1 MKLPF
6 IHRRADPAREAQV
19 RANDALA
26 ADVARRRREQ
36 ADSRNSRRRAAQ
48 ARNSD
53 FYDLLDNLKEN
64 TDD

>member
-1 MKLPF
+1 MRFPF
-6 IHRRADPAREAQV
+6 HNRRADPAREGQV

-48 ARNSD
+48 ARNAD
-53 FYDLLDNLKEN
+53 FYALLDNMKEL
-64 TDD
+64 T